1 MPAPSAPDLQRPSAR
16 AARTSPLG
24 LLASG
29 GLPTPARMQ
38 ARLRGS
44 AGRCVAHLRANAAP
58 DLAEAP
64 PTAAAAPC
72 GCCSASPASPG
83 LPRGSASSAWGLPA
97 QAGPPWPLGATGCLP
112 SMAAVLAAPADAGAA
127 PVGLHQGG
135 AAELRGGSSGG
146 SGKAEPDLRAVEQ
159 ELRGVLSQFPAVRH
173 AFAYGSGVF
182 EQPGLYAAAGG
193 SGACA
198 RPMLD
203 FIFAVDSPID
213 WHHEVGA
220 VELEGCSSA
229 CLLDGSMYTLLI
241 CC

>member
-1 MPAPSAPDLQRPSAR
+1 MPAPSAPDLQRPCAR
-16 AARTSPLG
+16 AVRPSPLG
-24 LLASG
+24 LLAAR

-38 ARLRGS
+38 ARLRGT

-64 PTAAAAPC
+64 TTATGPPC
-72 GCCSASPASPG
+72 GCCSAPQASAG
-83 LPRGSASSAWGLPA
+83 LPPGSAFSAWGLPA
-97 QAGPPWPLGATGCLP
+97 QGGPAWPLGATGCLP

-127 PVGLHQGG
+127 LVGLHQGG
-135 AAELRGGSSGG
+135 PAELRGGGG
-146 SGKAEPDLRAVEQ
+146 GGGGGLAEPDLRAVEQ

-193 SGACA
+193 NGACA

-220 VELEGCSSA
+220 C
-229 CLLDGSMYTLLI
+229 
-241 CC
+241 

>member
-1 MPAPSAPDLQRPSAR
+1 MPAPSAPDLQKPGAR
-16 AARTSPLG
+16 AVRPKPVGA
-24 LLASG
+24 LASR

-38 ARLRGS
+38 ARMRGT

-64 PTAAAAPC
+64 ATATTAPC
-72 GCCSASPASPG
+72 GCSSAPQASPG

-97 QAGPPWPLGATGCLP
+97 PSGPAWPLGATACLP

-127 PVGLHQGG
+127 PVGLHQG
-135 AAELRGGSSGG
+135 AAAGLRGGGG
-146 SGKAEPDLRAVEQ
+146 GGAAEPDLRVVEQ

-193 SGACA
+193 GGACA

-203 FIFAVDSPID
+203 FIFAVDSPVD

-220 VELEGCSSA
+220 C
-229 CLLDGSMYTLLI
+229 
-241 CC
+241 